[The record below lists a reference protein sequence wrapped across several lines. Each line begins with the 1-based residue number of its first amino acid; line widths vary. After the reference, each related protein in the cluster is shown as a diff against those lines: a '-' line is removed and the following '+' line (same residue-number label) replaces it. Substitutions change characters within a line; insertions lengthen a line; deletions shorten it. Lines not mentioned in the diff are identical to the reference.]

1 MNKIKMTTMLIA
13 CTLLI
18 GSCSYQ
24 KPQIAAHVIVVKTAT
39 VQSSSFNGEQ
49 SYSGTIEEMSGTP
62 LSFSCAGTVKVLT
75 ISEGQNVRAGQLVG
89 VVDATS
95 SGSALTMA
103 QATTAQARE
112 SVKQATDAYQ
122 RMKLLHD
129 NGSLPAIKWVE
140 VQTQVSQAQQMLRQS
155 LAAERIAHKGLTDTR
170 LVVPF
175 SGYISKKNVEIGQNV
190 MPGQPVA
197 NLVKID
203 QVKVCISVP
212 EEEIA
217 RIRMGQTVQFTISS
231 LGDAVFRGRITEKG
245 VSADPVSRQYLVKAL
260 SQNPG
265 HRLLPGMV
273 FDVYTTVSQDQMH
286 ISVPANTVQIDIDN
300 VPFVWTVVNGKAQKV
315 KVVGKDDLQ
324 DAYKSMLESLSQAG
338 TYNDYKVKVSFI
350 NSEKLNEQNIGDQLK
365 NMDGIVICP
374 GFGQRGIEGKII
386 AAHYTRTH
394 DVPTFGICLGMQMM
408 VIEFAPNVLGYD
420 DANSR

>member
-1 MNKIKMTTMLIA
+1 MSTMLMA
-13 CTLLI
+13 CI
-18 GSCSYQ
+18 IVMGSCSE
-24 KPQIAAHVIVVKTAT
+24 KKNKGTENMIVVKTAT
-39 VQSSSFNGEQ
+39 VQSSSMNGEQ
-49 SYSGTIEEMSGTP
+49 SYSGTIEELNGTP
-62 LSFSCAGTVKVLT
+62 LSFSSAGTVKALA
-75 ISEGQNVRAGQLVG
+75 ISEGQNVRAGQLIG

-129 NGSLPAIKWVE
+129 NGSLPDIKWVE

-170 LVVPF
+170 LVAPF

-190 MPGQPVA
+190 LPGQPVA

-217 RIRMGQTVQFTISS
+217 RIRMGQTVQFSVSS
-231 LGDAVFRGRITEKG
+231 LGDAMFIGRIIEKG
-245 VSADPVSRQYLVKAL
+245 VSADPVSRQYIVKAL

-273 FDVYTTVSQDQMH
+273 CDVYTTVSQNQTH
-286 ISVPANTVQIDIDN
+286 ISVPANIVQIDIDN
-300 VPFVWTVVNGKAQKV
+300 TPFVWTMVNGKAHKV
-315 KVVGKDDLQ
+315 KVILGENVGERVIVLSGLHTDDRLIVEGQ
-324 DAYKSMLESLSQAG
+324 Q
-338 TYNDYKVKVSFI
+338 KVS
-350 NSEKLNEQNIGDQLK
+350 S
-365 NMDGIVICP
+365 
-374 GFGQRGIEGKII
+374 
-386 AAHYTRTH
+386 
-394 DVPTFGICLGMQMM
+394 GMS
-408 VIEFAPNVLGYD
+408 VKAE
-420 DANSR
+420 

>member
-18 GSCSYQ
+18 GSCSE
-24 KPQIAAHVIVVKTAT
+24 KKHQIADNVIVVKTAT

-62 LSFSCAGTVKVLT
+62 LSFSCAGTIKVLT

-129 NGSLPAIKWVE
+129 NGSLPEIKWVE

-273 FDVYTTVSQDQMH
+273 CDVYTTVSQDQMH

-315 KVVGKDDLQ
+315 KVVLGENVGERVIVQSGLHTGDRIIVEGQ
-324 DAYKSMLESLSQAG
+324 Q
-338 TYNDYKVKVSFI
+338 KVS
-350 NSEKLNEQNIGDQLK
+350 S
-365 NMDGIVICP
+365 
-374 GFGQRGIEGKII
+374 
-386 AAHYTRTH
+386 
-394 DVPTFGICLGMQMM
+394 GMS
-408 VIEFAPNVLGYD
+408 VKTE
-420 DANSR
+420 